1 MVAQNETQVKQ
12 DIADFCEMKQTL
24 GYGIGHCT
32 SLEAEIWA
40 VYRGLTILFQRDVTN
55 VEIETNS
62 EQAIHQIQHGPS
74 QNSPFKALIED
85 AEFLLKMCNCS
96 LSHTL
101 REGTQGSWGP
111 WGSSS
116 KYTIPVQWSTSETAS
131 FMLGLKE
138 KQLSNSYTCKVG
150 DITGFYMID
159 EDGVLQSVDV
169 SAKFV
174 NVSEMTEAKYITR
187 SPIAWDRL
195 MRFME
200 RYAN

>member
-1 MVAQNETQVKQ
+1 MVAQKETQVKQ
-12 DIADFCEMKQTL
+12 DIRDFCEMKQAL
-24 GYGIGHCT
+24 GYEIGHCT

-40 VYRGLTILFQRDVTN
+40 VYRGLTILFQRGVTN

-62 EQAIHQIQHGPS
+62 EQAIHQIQYGPS

-85 AEFLLKMCNCS
+85 AEFLLK
-96 LSHTL
+96 
-101 REGTQGSWGP
+101 SWGP

-138 KQLSNSYTCKVG
+138 KKLSNSYTCKVG

-159 EDGVLQSVDV
+159 EDGALQSVDV

-195 MRFME
+195 MRFMK